1 MLDPIAAFSLH
12 VGCRFSLVVAL
23 NITGAAH
30 YVVLPANSSL
40 PTVVDSQ
47 ALTTQSAATLFSGYT
62 VAASGDMSI
71 GSAFTNYSQ
80 AVLVRGTICCL
91 LTLTFAGLSLS
102 TILLILE
109 CVFQDAL
116 FWVCDW
122 MHILPSLTLIC
133 LDSSMSLMCTV
144 NKPG

>member
-40 PTVVDSQ
+40 PTVVNSQ

-80 AVLVRGTICCL
+80 AVLVRVASSVAC
-91 LTLTFAGLSLS
+91 
-102 TILLILE
+102 
-109 CVFQDAL
+109 
-116 FWVCDW
+116 
-122 MHILPSLTLIC
+122 LPSLLLVC
-133 LDSSMSLMCTV
+133 QRLRYS
-144 NKPG
+144 